1 MERKAHNKLVRDN
14 IPNIIS
20 NNGEYYDI
28 RILKNDELEE
38 ETNKKINEEL
48 SEVLGAK
55 TKEELTSELGDLFE
69 ILLLKAQIHDI
80 SFEDIEKVRIK
91 KKEKNGAFDKRIFLI
106 STADEEY
113 VNHNKGCIT
122 CINGSCTLPTN
133 EKYDYED
140 DGKPAGYYCKGYKS
154 VYKK

>member
-1 MERKAHNKLVRDN
+1 MERKVHNKLVRDN

-20 NNGEYYDI
+20 NNCEYYDI

-113 VNHNKGCIT
+113 VDYNKGCVT
-122 CINGSCTLPTN
+122 CINGSCKIPFN
-133 EKYDYED
+133 EKLGYED
-140 DGKPAGYYCKGYKS
+140 DGKPTGYYCKGYKS